1 MTTEEKKTIRKQ
13 NKEIVKTQ
21 IFENIITP
29 YEMLTKDPD
38 FCIMRQDLY
47 GN

>member
-1 MTTEEKKTIRKQ
+1 MTTDEKKQIWKQ
-13 NKEIVKTQ
+13 NKDIMKTQ

-29 YEMLTKDPD
+29 YEMLMKDPD
-38 FCIMRQDLY
+38 FILMRKDEY